1 MIKLRRLGAALAA
14 AVLVNSGLVLLQ
26 LATAPAEAA
35 WTAPSVRAL
44 HRWQRT
50 SRGLP
55 VGRRSTTR

>member
-35 WTAPSVRAL
+35 WTAPSFVRSIGG
-44 HRWQRT
+44 T
-50 SRGLP
+50 DGPGSSPG
-55 VGRRSTTR
+55 VSSTTP